1 MTVSIVLWI
10 ILTVAAVAVAVFTV
24 LVLWQLFG
32 ILGRVKEEVTP
43 ILRKVEK
50 TIDEINQDL
59 ARVDDII
66 KTGEQ
71 VVDKVNTTTKIAQE
85 AISSPLIKLVSMGAG
100 VKRAYDSLRRKK

>member
-1 MTVSIVLWI
+1 MTIQAVLWI
-10 ILTVAAVAVAVFTV
+10 ILTVAAVAVAVFIV

-43 ILRKVEK
+43 ILRKVEQ

-100 VKRAYDSLRRKK
+100 VKRAYDTLRRKK